1 MRLEASLPL
10 MDFDEAS
17 AEVVRYLKA
26 NIPLGF
32 WSVSRQED
40 GRQVYVSVQDD
51 VYGRTVGDS
60 HSWSDSY
67 CQFMV
72 TGEAPQIAPDAMA
85 VPRFA
90 AAGVTRELQIGA
102 YIGVPIRAG
111 DGSLFGTIC
120 GLDPEIQP
128 ASLVDHAPV
137 LRLLADLLGRVLEAQ
152 TLRAEAEDRSF
163 ELRRLAL
170 HDQLTGLP
178 NRAMFLDRLQH
189 AVELHRRD
197 HRPVAVLLFDLDD
210 FKAVNDRLGHAAGD
224 DLLASVGGRV
234 LGALRSG
241 DTLARLSGDEFAVLL
256 EDGGDPL
263 ATGRRILDSMREPFV
278 IAQGSAQ
285 IAAAVSMGIADLAG
299 HDEPVAAEVL
309 LSHADIA
316 MYSAKGA
323 GKHRIARYD
332 PVMTLPG
339 ARDLALRTPLQR
351 AIGAGEIGV
360 VYQPIID
367 LRSGAPVAFEA
378 LARWRYDGEDIPPD
392 VFVPM
397 AARADLLPALTA
409 HVLEVAAAQ
418 LARWSVEVGHRSLR
432 MSVNISPA
440 IIADPTFPDA
450 VAGVISRYALAPEQ
464 LVLEITEDSLLA
476 DLTVARAVA
485 GRLRSLGAGLALD
498 DFGTGYSSLVHLRQI
513 PLQYLKIDRGFTGDL
528 DTNPVTERFM
538 RALLALGRDLG
549 LDVVVEGVERV
560 EQADVLRQLG
570 CRYAQGYLFARPGPA
585 PTRLPTAELLRA

>member
-1 MRLEASLPL
+1 MRLESSLPL
-10 MDFDEAS
+10 MSFEEAC

-26 NIPLGF
+26 SVPLGF
-32 WSVSRQED
+32 WSVSRQEN

-60 HSWSDSY
+60 HGWSDSY

-85 VPRFA
+85 VSPFA
-90 AAGVTRELQIGA
+90 AAGVTRKMRIGA
-102 YIGVPIRAG
+102 YVGVPIRAG

-128 ASLVDHAPV
+128 ASLLDHAPV
-137 LRLLADLLGRVLEAQ
+137 LRLLADLLGRVLEAEA
-152 TLRAEAEDRSF
+152 LRAEAEDRSV
-163 ELRRLAL
+163 ELRWLAL

-189 AVELHRRD
+189 AVQLHRRD

-224 DLLASVGGRV
+224 DLLVRVGERV
-234 LGALRSG
+234 LGALRAG

-263 ATGRRILDSMREPFV
+263 VTGRRILASMREPFV

-285 IAAAVSMGIADLAG
+285 VTAAVSMGVADLAG
-299 HDEPVAAEVL
+299 HDEPVTAEVL

-316 MYSAKGA
+316 MYSAKRA
-323 GKHRIARYD
+323 GKHRIACYD
-332 PVMTLPG
+332 PIMTLPG
-339 ARDLALRTPLQR
+339 ARDLALRGPLER
-351 AIGAGEIGV
+351 AVGAGEIDV
-360 VYQPIID
+360 VYQPIIE
-367 LRSGAPVAFEA
+367 LVSGAAVAFEA
-378 LARWRYDGEDIPPD
+378 LARWRHDGEDIPPD

-397 AARADLLPALTA
+397 AARADLLPELTA
-409 HVLEVAAAQ
+409 HVLEVAGAQ
-418 LARWSVEVGHRSLR
+418 LARWSVEVGHRRLR
-432 MSVNISPA
+432 MSVNIPPA
-440 IIADPTFPDA
+440 IIADPAFPDA
-450 VAGVISRYALAPEQ
+450 VAGVISRHGLAPEQ

-476 DLTVARAVA
+476 DLPVARAVA
-485 GRLRSLGAGLALD
+485 ARLRSLGAGLALD
-498 DFGTGYSSLVHLRQI
+498 DFGTGYSSLVHLREI
-513 PLQYLKIDRGFTGDL
+513 PMQYLKIDRGFTGDL

-538 RALLALGRDLG
+538 RALLALGGDLG
-549 LDVVVEGVERV
+549 LDVVVEGVERP
-560 EQADVLRQLG
+560 EQADVLRRLG
-570 CRYAQGYLFARPGPA
+570 CRYAQGFLFARPGPA
-585 PTRLPTAELLRA
+585 ATGLPAADLLRV

>member
-1 MRLEASLPL
+1 MRLESSLPL
-10 MDFDEAS
+10 MSFEEAC

-26 NIPLGF
+26 AVPLGF
-32 WSVSRQED
+32 WSVSRQEN
-40 GRQVYVSVQDD
+40 GRQVHVSVQDD
-51 VYGRTVGDS
+51 VYGKAVGDS
-60 HSWSDSY
+60 HDWSDSY

-72 TGEAPQIAPDAMA
+72 TGEAPHIAPDAMA

-90 AAGVTRELQIGA
+90 AAGVTRELRIGA
-102 YIGVPIRAG
+102 YVGIPIRAG

-128 ASLVDHAPV
+128 TSLLDHAPV
-137 LRLLADLLGRVLEAQ
+137 LRLLADLLGRVLEAE
-152 TLRAEAEDRSF
+152 TLREEAEDRSI
-163 ELRRLAL
+163 ELRWLAL

-224 DLLASVGGRV
+224 DLLVRVGERV
-234 LGALRSG
+234 LGALRAG

-263 ATGRRILDSMREPFV
+263 VTGRRILDSMREPFV
-278 IAQGSAQ
+278 IAKGHAQ
-285 IAAAVSMGIADLAG
+285 LTAAVSMGVADLTG

-316 MYSAKGA
+316 MYSAKAA
-323 GKHRIARYD
+323 GKHRIALYD
-332 PVMTLPG
+332 PAMTLPG
-339 ARDLALRTPLQR
+339 ARDLALRGPLRR
-351 AIGAGEIGV
+351 AVDAGGIDV
-360 VYQPIID
+360 VYQPIIE
-367 LRSGAPVAFEA
+367 LGSGAPVAFEA
-378 LARWRYDGEDIPPD
+378 LARWRHGSEDVPPD

-397 AARADLLPALTA
+397 AARADLLPELTA
-409 HVLEVAAAQ
+409 HVLEVAGAQ
-418 LARWSVEVGHRSLR
+418 LARWSVEIGHRRLR
-432 MSVNISPA
+432 MSVNIPPA
-440 IIADPTFPDA
+440 VIVDPTFPDA
-450 VAGVISRYALAPEQ
+450 VAGVISRYGLAPEQ

-476 DLTVARAVA
+476 DLPAARAVTA
-485 GRLRSLGAGLALD
+485 RLRSIGAGLALD

-513 PLQYLKIDRGFTGDL
+513 PLQYLKIDREFTGDL

-538 RALLALGRDLG
+538 RALLALGGDLG
-549 LDVVVEGVERV
+549 LDVVVEGVERPG
-560 EQADVLRQLG
+560 QADVLRRLG
-570 CRYAQGYLFARPGPA
+570 CGYAQGFLFAEPGPA
-585 PTRLPTAELLRA
+585 ATFLPAADLMGV

>member
-1 MRLEASLPL
+1 MRLESSLPL
-10 MDFDEAS
+10 MSFEDACT
-17 AEVVRYLKA
+17 EVVRYLKA
-26 NIPLGF
+26 SVPLGF

-60 HSWSDSY
+60 HGWSDSY

-90 AAGVTRELQIGA
+90 AAGVTRELRIGA
-102 YIGVPIRAG
+102 YVGVPIRAG

-128 ASLVDHAPV
+128 ASLLDHAPV
-137 LRLLADLLGRVLEAQ
+137 LRLLADLLGRVLEAEA
-152 TLRAEAEDRSF
+152 LRAEAEERSV
-163 ELRRLAL
+163 ELHRLAL

-189 AVELHRRD
+189 AVDLHLRD

-224 DLLASVGGRV
+224 DLLVRVGDRV
-234 LGALRSG
+234 LGALRAG

-263 ATGRRILDSMREPFV
+263 VTGRRILASMHEPFV
-278 IAQGSAQ
+278 IAQGGAQ
-285 IAAAVSMGIADLAG
+285 LTAAVSMGVADLAAQ
-299 HDEPVAAEVL
+299 DEPVAAETL

-323 GKHRIARYD
+323 GKHRVVRYD
-332 PVMTLPG
+332 PVMTLPA
-339 ARDLALRTPLQR
+339 ARDLALRDPLRR
-351 AIGAGEIGV
+351 AVSTGGIDV

-378 LARWRYDGEDIPPD
+378 LARWRHDGEDIPPD

-397 AARADLLPALTA
+397 AARADLLPELTA

-432 MSVNISPA
+432 ASVNIPPA
-440 IIADPTFPDA
+440 MIADPSFPDA
-450 VAGVISRYALAPEQ
+450 VAGVISRHALAPGQ

-476 DLTVARAVA
+476 DLPVARAVA
-485 GRLRSLGAGLALD
+485 ARLRGLGAGLALD

-528 DTNPVTERFM
+528 DTNPDTERFM
-538 RALLALGRDLG
+538 RALLALGADLG
-549 LDVVVEGVERV
+549 LHVVVEGVERP

-570 CRYAQGYLFARPGPA
+570 CRYAQGFLFARPGPA
-585 PTRLPTAELLRA
+585 PTGLPTADLLRI